1 MRTRIDAPARAHTD
15 VTHVTDA
22 STHHAFRL
30 DSPRVSPCCAQ
41 YWPTSHPLRGEPVA
55 CALHVSAD
63 GTSTRLLP
71 AVTDFYW
78 RRDMS
83 SGVKWARSLSSA
95 CEVKQWSGWSDA
107 KGNVS
112 ALQGVAARGAV
123 AVNASMPA
131 VERDVSAVASALAV
145 QLETTFL
152 GAEMARRLHSRGG
165 KLVLRARVVE
175 ADGEAYRVRNVWECP
190 LQIG

>member
-1 MRTRIDAPARAHTD
+1 M
-15 VTHVTDA
+15 
-22 STHHAFRL
+22 
-30 DSPRVSPCCAQ
+30 
-41 YWPTSHPLRGEPVA
+41 
-55 CALHVSAD
+55 
-63 GTSTRLLP
+63 LL
-71 AVTDFYW
+71 
-78 RRDMS
+78 
-83 SGVKWARSLSSA
+83 
-95 CEVKQWSGWSDA
+95 A